1 MASTK
6 SKIKFNKIRNKG
18 ENLKAKIK
26 KEKKVKDKPQKL
38 KKNTKE
44 KKRINKRKI
53 GYWILIGF
61 TTLAILFIVLMIV
74 FAIYIVTSAPE
85 FDEDKLFEKESSIIY
100 DINGNELATL
110 GMSVGDGIVEKRI
123 KLTYDQFPQV
133 LIDAVVATEDSRF
146 FQHNGVD
153 LARFLK
159 ASVQQVL
166 GQSGAGGASTLTMQV
181 SKNGLTD
188 TTSEGFAGITRKFT
202 DIYLSVFKIEKAY
215 TKQEILELYLNSGF
229 LGENSFGVEQA
240 SQTYFGK
247 SAKDLSLSEA
257 ALIAG
262 LFQAP
267 TAYDPY
273 INPENAKARRNQVL
287 NLMQR
292 HGYISEE
299 VCETAKAMPLEEM
312 LVEQSTNTNPY
323 QGYINTAVEEVIN
336 KYGVNPYMVSLEIY
350 TYFDAGKQ
358 DVINNIYNGNYG
370 YQFKDDQIDLA
381 VAVLDN
387 SNGAILAVGAGRNQ
401 TGNRSWNHAT
411 MDKKHPGSTIKPI
424 LDYGPA
430 FEYLNW
436 STYTPLFD
444 EEIKYTGSSAT
455 LRNWNGK
462 YEGMVTAKTALS
474 KSMNTAALLAFQ
486 STTNEQKWDFATKL
500 GITPEND
507 NGKIFESAS
516 IGAFD
521 GTNPVELAGA
531 YSAFANGGYY
541 TEPHSVQKIKFIESG
556 EVSEKT
562 YTRERVMKETTAY
575 LITNILFNVT
585 PGTATVYG
593 TQIATKTGTSSYP
606 DDMLH
611 QYGLSTS
618 VIRDSWVATYNPEYT
633 ISFWY
638 AYDKFD
644 PEYVNYMSNATQNR
658 NQIQGL
664 LTKNIMNT
672 GSSFTVPKGITSS
685 KVEFGTIPAKL
696 PSEYTPADLIETHL
710 FISGTEP
717 TEVSNRY
724 SALSNP
730 TNLKVVEEKNTAK
743 VSWTSPGIP
752 DAVNE
757 SYLREYFTNGY
768 REWADKYLNQRLEY
782 NRNAIGDFG
791 FDIYLK
797 KGDKLNYVGHT
808 TDTSYTVNN
817 IAGYDAIVVKSAYSI
832 FKANS
837 SSGVEEKIKGAA
849 TVIKIDMK
857 AVETSDKYWV
867 NPTYNVGDEIP
878 DLGLKTIV
886 FLVDDVDITKTL
898 NPKDMS
904 YKFRDCTDTC
914 VDIEKIDNT
923 KAGSYEVVYTVNY
936 MGVPYHE
943 TRKVYIK

>member
-6 SKIKFNKIRNKG
+6 SKIKFNKVRNKG

-26 KEKKVKDKPQKL
+26 NEKKVKE
-38 KKNTKE
+38 KKNNNKPSKE
-44 KKRINKRKI
+44 KKKLNKRKI
-53 GYWILIGF
+53 GYWILIGI
-61 TTLAILFIVLMIV
+61 TTCAILFIILMIA
-74 FAIYIVTSAPE
+74 FAIYIVKSAPE
-85 FDEDKLFEKESSIIY
+85 FDEDLLFNKESSVIY
-100 DINGNELATL
+100 DKNGNKLATL
-110 GMSVGDGIVEKRI
+110 GMNVGDDIVETRI

-153 LARFLK
+153 LARFIK
-159 ASVQQVL
+159 ASIGQVL
-166 GQSGAGGASTLTMQV
+166 GQEGAGGASTLTMQV
-181 SKNGLTD
+181 SKNALTD

-215 TKQEILELYLNSGF
+215 TKQEILELYLNSEF

-240 SQTYFGK
+240 SRTYFGK

-287 NLMQR
+287 NLMER
-292 HGYISEE
+292 HGYISKEA
-299 VCETAKAMPLEEM
+299 CEAAKAMPLEEM
-312 LVEQSTNTNPY
+312 LAPQNTNTNPY
-323 QGYINTAVEEVIN
+323 QGYIDTVVEEVIN
-336 KYGVNPYMVSLEIY
+336 KYGVNPYTVSLEIY
-350 TYFDAGKQ
+350 TYFDSGKQ
-358 DVINNIYNGNYG
+358 DVINNIYNGNLG
-370 YQFKDDQIDLA
+370 YQFKDDKIDLA

-387 SNGAILAVGAGRNQ
+387 SNGTILAVGTGRNNS
-401 TGNRSWNHAT
+401 GNRGWNHAT
-411 MDKKHPGSTIKPI
+411 MDKKHPGSTIKPL

-444 EEIKYTGSSAT
+444 EEIRYTGSNAT
-455 LRNWNGK
+455 LRNWNNV
-462 YEGMVTAKTALS
+462 YTGMVTTKTALS

-486 STTNEQKWDFATKL
+486 STTNEQKWDFITKL

-507 NGKIFESAS
+507 NGRIFESAS

-541 TEPHSVQKIKFIESG
+541 TEPHSVQKIVFMDSG

-562 YTRERVMKETTAY
+562 YSRERVMKETTAY

-585 PGTATVYG
+585 PSAATVYG

-606 DDMLH
+606 DDYLRE
-611 QYGLSTS
+611 YGLSTS

-633 ISFWY
+633 ITFWY

-644 PEYVNYMSNATQNR
+644 PEYVNYMSNATSNR
-658 NQIQGL
+658 NTIQGL
-664 LTKNIMNT
+664 LTRNIMNT
-672 GSSFTVPKGITSS
+672 GSSFTMPKGITSS
-685 KVEFGTIPAKL
+685 QVEFGTIPAKL
-696 PSEYTPADLIETHL
+696 PSAHTPGDLIETHL

-724 SALSNP
+724 SDLSNP
-730 TNLKVVEEKNTAK
+730 SNLNIVENANSATLT
-743 VSWTSPGIP
+743 WTSPGLP
-752 DAVNE
+752 DAANE
-757 SYLREYFTNGY
+757 DKLREYFTSGF
-768 REWADKYLNQRLEY
+768 REWADKYLQQRLEY
-782 NRNAIGDFG
+782 NNSVIGDFG

-797 KGDKLNYVGHT
+797 KGNNLNFVGHT
-808 TDTSYTVNN
+808 TDTTYTVNN
-817 IAGYDAIVVKSAYSI
+817 IVGYDAVVVKSAYSI
-832 FKANS
+832 FKANA
-837 SSGVEEKIKGAA
+837 SSGIEQKLTGSA
-849 TVIKIDMK
+849 TTIKIDMK
-857 AVETSDKYWV
+857 AVETSDGFWV
-867 NPTYNVGDEIP
+867 NPEYNVGDTIP
-878 DLGLKTIV
+878 DLGLNTIV
-886 FLVDDVDITKTL
+886 FLIDDVDMTSTISK
-898 NPKDMS
+898 KDMS
-904 YKFRDCTDTC
+904 YQIRDCTEGC
-914 VDIEKIDNT
+914 IDIKEIDSS
-923 KAGSYEVVYTVNY
+923 KAGAYEVVYTVNY
-936 MGVPYHE
+936 LGTPYKE
-943 TRKVYIK
+943 TRKVYVK